1 MVFVYIILAAI
12 ALLIIVLAGAIAFP
26 FILAIAVATAIYT
39 VARTVFEHNGW
50 KTYLFD
56 GASGVAIVIVLTFL
70 ILLIQHKK
78 EEISKGFL
86 LFCLNN
92 IQHTCTTFYERG
104 IYMDIDDLIFA
115 DEDYKRHSTK

>member
-39 VARTVFEHNGW
+39 VARTVFEHNEW

-70 ILLIQHKK
+70 ILLI
-78 EEISKGFL
+78 
-86 LFCLNN
+86 
-92 IQHTCTTFYERG
+92 
-104 IYMDIDDLIFA
+104 
-115 DEDYKRHSTK
+115 